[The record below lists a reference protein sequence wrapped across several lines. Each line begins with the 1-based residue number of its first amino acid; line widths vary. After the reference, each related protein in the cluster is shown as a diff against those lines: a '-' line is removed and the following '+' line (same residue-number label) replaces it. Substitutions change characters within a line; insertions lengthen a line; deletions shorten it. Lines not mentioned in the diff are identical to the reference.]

1 VTRPIGRYAAVER
14 LSDRSFSWRLGVL
27 AALLIVR
34 GSACAAMVALGACN
48 VASPPRSTGG
58 VSFDAGSSP
67 DGGSAP
73 DGAATSNC
81 ETGVVI
87 VTSDYKSTNIAVSRL
102 DGTTLSGSFVSSGAT
117 RPGLALALSGD
128 VDVPLVAPASGRLLL
143 IDRYGTNVL
152 TWMNVADATVIA
164 QLPVGTGFQSNPH
177 DYVEIDATH
186 AYVSRFGTN
195 PNPGQQT
202 FDQGGD
208 VLIVDTKAPALVG
221 RIAIPEENPALQP
234 CPDLMTWIGREV
246 VLTLGRWSADFSQVG
261 DGRFVGL
268 SPSSHAIDW
277 TVNVTGLQSCGRVA
291 LSPSG
296 SIAAIACSSSENMTT
311 HQFDPT
317 LSDIVVYDATQTPPK
332 EVRRLGLGMKLG
344 AGIQPAIAFA
354 SEDALVATTYGGN
367 ATPGDSV
374 FAVSVTTGDVT
385 ALGQSTM
392 PYVLG
397 GLHCA
402 PGCGDVCL
410 LSDAESN
417 KLRRWRLTS
426 GTFTPLDDAT
436 VDTVVG
442 LPPRDIGGLR

>member
-1 VTRPIGRYAAVER
+1 MVIGRP
-14 LSDRSFSWRLGVL
+14 GVL
-27 AALLIVR
+27 AALLV
-34 GSACAAMVALGACN
+34 AMVGLSACN

-58 VSFDAGSSP
+58 VSFDAGSGP

-73 DGAATSNC
+73 DGAATSSC

-87 VTSDYKSTNIAVSRL
+87 VTSDYESTNIAVSSL

-296 SIAAIACSSSENMTT
+296 SVAAIACSSSENMTT

-317 LSDIVVYDATQTPPK
+317 LSDIVVYDAMQTPPT

-354 SEDALVATTYGGN
+354 GEDALVATTYGGN
-367 ATPGDSV
+367 ATPGDTV

-410 LSDAESN
+410 LSDAEAN
-417 KLRRWRLTS
+417 KLRRWRFTG

-436 VDTVVG
+436 VDTIVG